1 MKAICLIL
9 VLTAATPVLADGSP
23 TPAKQQDPYGVARPI
38 VHFDSRRQQIPQAPK
53 PGAEKPLGMG

>member
-1 MKAICLIL
+1 MKAMCLIL
-9 VLTAATPVLADGSP
+9 VLTAATPVLADNTQ
-23 TPAKQQDPYGVARPI
+23 TPPPQQDAYGAARPI